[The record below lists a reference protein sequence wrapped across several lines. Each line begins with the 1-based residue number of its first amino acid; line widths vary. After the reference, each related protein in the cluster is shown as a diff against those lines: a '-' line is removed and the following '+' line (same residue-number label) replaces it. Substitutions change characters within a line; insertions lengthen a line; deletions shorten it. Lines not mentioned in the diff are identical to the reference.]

1 MTVTFEPSGPPDG
14 RTACQRA
21 ADTSALL
28 RDWDRLVALF
38 TAAPERAYGPLE
50 AIEGGW
56 GLTAPSA
63 AHPASRALERAAGRD

>member
-1 MTVTFEPSGPPDG
+1 MTVTFEPSPPPDG

-21 ADTSALL
+21 ADESALL
-28 RDWDRLVALF
+28 REWDRMAALF

-56 GLTAPSA
+56 GLTAPGA
-63 AHPASRALERAAGRD
+63 AHPASRALERAGRRD